1 MSGQHGAEPVDWPT
15 LIGEA
20 TQHVVLEVAD
30 VNGFLRGKIYTRSAF
45 LRHMQ
50 AGAPAMA
57 GGLLLFDF
65 VDVMQYNSEFGEA
78 GGFKDAYFAPDPSTV
93 GVMDQYP
100 APVARV
106 MCDLQRADGEFLEF
120 GSRQVLRCVMD
131 RWKNTGL
138 RPQAGLELECHVLR
152 QEPQRNLSHVTY
164 DVGGALAT
172 LPYFTELTHR
182 MNGLGV
188 ELGCWHTE
196 PTHLYELNS
205 GYGDPIAVADGNA
218 RLKEVARQLGLE
230 MGLDVSFMAKPVTGE
245 EGASGHI
252 HLSMLD
258 ADGND
263 AFDGD
268 LDSGGK
274 PAVLYHAIGGILA
287 CLPDMALLYG
297 PTINSYKRV
306 RPGWYTPLAATWGHD
321 DRRAAARVK
330 RDLSGSTR
338 IEFRRSGADVNP
350 YLALAALLGSAWLGV
365 RDRIDPG
372 PALEQLPE
380 ESARKLPKTLV
391 EALQRFRDSEAAA
404 ELFGDAFVGF
414 YADSREME
422 IENWLDTVSEWE
434 TGRYRRMV

>member
-1 MSGQHGAEPVDWPT
+1 MSRLHRAEPVDWPT

-20 TQHVVLEVAD
+20 TQHVLLEVAD
-30 VNGFLRGKIYTRSAF
+30 VNGFLRGKVYTRSAF

-50 AGAPAMA
+50 SGAPAMA

-65 VDVMQYNSEFGEA
+65 ADVMQYNSEFGEA

-93 GVMDQYP
+93 GVMDHYRT
-100 APVARV
+100 PVARV

-138 RPQAGLELECHVLR
+138 RPQAGLELECHVL
-152 QEPQRNLSHVTY
+152 PQQPHASLSHVTY
-164 DVGGALAT
+164 DVGDALAT
-172 LPYFTELTHR
+172 LPYFTELTRR

-196 PTHLYELNS
+196 PTHLYELDS
-205 GYGDPIAVADGNA
+205 GFGEPIAVADGSA
-218 RLKEVARQLGLE
+218 RLKDVARQLGLE

-258 ADGND
+258 TDGKDVFNG
-263 AFDGD
+263 AP
-268 LDSGGK
+268 DSGGK
-274 PAVLYHAIGGILA
+274 PTVLHHVIGGILA
-287 CLPDMALLYG
+287 YLPDMALLYG

-330 RDLSGSTR
+330 RDLSGSAR
-338 IEFRRSGADVNP
+338 IEFRRPGADVNP
-350 YLALAALLGSAWLGV
+350 YLAFAALLGSAWLGV

-372 PALEQLPE
+372 PTREQLPD
-380 ESARKLPKTLV
+380 ESARTLPKTFV
-391 EALQRFRDSEAAA
+391 QALQRFRDSEAAA
-404 ELFGDAFVGF
+404 ELFGESFVHF
-414 YADSREME
+414 YADSRQLE
-422 IENWLDTVSEWE
+422 IESWLDEVSEWE
-434 TGRYRRMV
+434 TKRYRRMV